1 MILFQRMSFWL
12 ALCGVGAVLF
22 LVKGQGTQPANPGPV
37 SPPPRSPYA
46 RTVASTGL
54 IEASRE
60 NVKVAAPRE
69 GLVTRVLVKVG
80 DAVKAG
86 DPLFQLDDREVR
98 ARIRLLEAQVASLRA
113 QSGVDEAQ
121 IADLADQVR
130 RFAQLGRDRVATEDE
145 VKRREFSLATARAR
159 AAATAAAIAVAEE
172 AVRQGGTDLGLL
184 TVRSPR
190 DGRLLQVNL
199 REGEFAA
206 LKSAEP
212 LMLLGDVDRFQVR
225 AEVDEQ
231 DAVLMRPDQPAVASL
246 KGHSDLR
253 VPLQFVR
260 IEPYVVPKRSLTGDS
275 LERVDTRVLQVVYAF
290 DRPGFPVY
298 VGQQVDVFIQRPEA
312 ARSAA
317 ISTPAA
323 R

>member
-1 MILFQRMSFWL
+1 MILLKRISFWL
-12 ALCGVGAVLF
+12 ALCGVGAVLL
-22 LVKGQGTQPANPGPV
+22 LVKGQGTQPPNPGPV
-37 SPPPRSPYA
+37 SPPPRSPYT

-69 GLVTRVLVKVG
+69 GLVARVFVKVG

-86 DPLFQLDDREVR
+86 DRLFQLDDREVR
-98 ARIRLLEAQVASLRA
+98 ARIRLLEAQAASLRSQA
-113 QSGVDEAQ
+113 GVDEAQ
-121 IADLADQVR
+121 IADLADQLK
-130 RFAQLGRDRVATEDE
+130 RFAQLGRDRVAAEDE
-145 VKRREFSLATARAR
+145 VKRREFSLATARAK
-159 AAATAAAIAVAEE
+159 ASATSAAIAAAEE
-172 AVRQGGTDLGLL
+172 AVRQAGTDLDIL

-231 DAVLMRPDQPAVASL
+231 DAVLIQADQPAVASL

-253 VPLQFVR
+253 TPLNFVR
-260 IEPYVVPKRSLTGDS
+260 IAPYVVPKRSLTGDS
-275 LERVDTRVLQVVYAF
+275 LERVDTRVLQVVYSF
-290 DRPGFPVY
+290 ERPSFPVY

-312 ARSAA
+312 
-317 ISTPAA
+317 TPSSS